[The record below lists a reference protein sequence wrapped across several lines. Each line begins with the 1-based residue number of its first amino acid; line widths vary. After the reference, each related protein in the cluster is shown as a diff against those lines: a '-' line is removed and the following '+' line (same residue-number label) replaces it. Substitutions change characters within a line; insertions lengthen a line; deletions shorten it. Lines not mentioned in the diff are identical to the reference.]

1 MPAKI
6 AACGTYA
13 AYRRHLRRKE
23 PVDDACRQA
32 QRAQEAERRRESL
45 GNGEGNGAVVQLR
58 LGPGPS
64 AVSSESRTLARER
77 LVASLERL
85 ERAMDAVIESEPMQI
100 VTLSKRH
107 SEVLGELLA
116 LDGPSSG
123 PPDPAGEADPFDGFF
138 GAGGAARRP
147 AAAPRK

>member
-1 MPAKI
+1 MARKLAP
-6 AACGTYA
+6 CGTAA
-13 AYRRHLRRKE
+13 AYRRHKRRGE
-23 PVDDACRQA
+23 PVDQACQA
-32 QRAQEAERRRESL
+32 AVRELEASRRREAS

-58 LGPGPS
+58 PGSVSS

-77 LVASLERL
+77 LLASLERL
-85 ERAMDAVIESEPMQI
+85 ERAMDAVIQKEPMQI

-116 LDGPSSG
+116 LDGPGLG